1 MNALERRQTE
11 MLVRVD
17 NFGKE
22 NAADFPAGSAGAQA
36 FAAISQAVAELTQ
49 LGGDAVAAED
59 ARLSSTARR
68 SMAREEIY
76 KDLLAISQ
84 TARALALDNEV
95 FTDRF
100 RIPRKNLNDETLL
113 QAARAFAADAAPL
126 KNDFIAYGL
135 PADFLTDLNADI
147 EKFEQITDDQDE
159 SNRER
164 ISANA
169 EIDAIIEQA
178 MIARRKLDVIVPNVF
193 RGNAGKLADWAS
205 ASHVERAPQKQAPT
219 PPQPT
224 A

>member
-17 NFGKE
+17 NFGKQ

-36 FAAISQAVAELTQ
+36 FAAISQAVVKLTD
-49 LGGDAVAAED
+49 LGGETVAAED

-68 SMAREEIY
+68 SMVREEIY

-84 TARALALDNEV
+84 TARALALDNDI
-95 FTDRF
+95 FIDRF
-100 RIPRKNLNDETLL
+100 RIPHKNLNNETLL

-126 KNDFIAYGL
+126 AADFTAYGL
-135 PADFLTDLNADI
+135 PADFLTHLNSDI
-147 EKFEQITDDQDE
+147 EKFAQITDEQDE

-164 ISANA
+164 ISGNA
-169 EIDAIIEQA
+169 EIDAIIEEA

-193 RGNAGKLADWAS
+193 RGSAGKLADWAS
-205 ASHVERAPQKQAPT
+205 ASHVERAAKTQTPTQA
-219 PPQPT
+219 QPT